1 MSPIKYHGE
10 NKQPLQLRVTPTGV
24 RMLHEKYIGPG
35 KLADNV
41 ATLLEELAVGNI
53 VAIPASVGQLFGM
66 DDAESTIGTMI
77 TDLTHQLNQAKQ
89 TISDMDTIV
98 QKDST
103 RPAYK
108 AFEDLGLSGKRKRCA
123 LLESKVKDLCQ
134 DMGLPGD
141 NTEMLE
147 DFIER
152 NKRSGPDEAT
162 EKIIWA
168 DNPGGI
174 TFQNTWSKMREL
186 ISNKQYHGL
195 RKDNN
200 LQHLLAPVHHVKELK
215 KLGQQQTEE
224 AMGIKTFSF
233 TAEYP
238 DEDPDI
244 TGTSV
249 FFDAVI
255 ELAVELV
262 QPWLKKNHRR
272 LPPNLKFKI
281 TLDGRP
287 LGGHDQVAVGLVPL
301 IPGFK
306 AQSSFSVLP
315 LMIFNG
321 KETFHNLKE
330 SLTGLAKDMERIKK
344 DGIIFEGE
352 KYSITYLLC
361 VDMSSLWKISKGG
374 QNAGDNFCTWCMCL
388 KKDRHIFDNPEFQV
402 LRTDLLCIFP
412 VDLTQVVF
420 CGLHARMRVVGKMLN
435 KLGTSL
441 HQHGKMDAVR
451 KLIKAVKEEAGIN
464 AFNMSLVGQKIQATA
479 LIGGNCTKVLKAM
492 GRIIDKVEIPSM
504 KGFSHEIWSSLL
516 WFDEAMRASAEDV
529 TKTYTPAALKI
540 HMDSLHLLTQAA
552 TRSSS
557 RTSTRWAA
565 AAHRTPAAAQR
576 PSRKVLMASD
586 INYYLH
592 TILCHLPSMLDL
604 HGALGYLSQEG
615 FEASHKIQR
624 QIYAKATN
632 RDGGKWKGRTAAT
645 MILIHQYWLLL
656 ADVGRLTWESC
667 QAIKAKNNTNANQ

>member
-1 MSPIKYHGE
+1 
-10 NKQPLQLRVTPTGV
+10 
-24 RMLHEKYIGPG
+24 MLHEKYIGPG
-35 KLADNV
+35 KLTDNV

-152 NKRSGPDEAT
+152 NKEVGLMRQPRRSSGPTTQAASPSRTPGPRCENSSAT
-162 EKIIWA
+162 SSTMASEK
-168 DNPGGI
+168 
-174 TFQNTWSKMREL
+174 TTTSSTR
-186 ISNKQYHGL
+186 
-195 RKDNN
+195 
-200 LQHLLAPVHHVKELK
+200 LAPVHHVKELK

-224 AMGIKTFSF
+224 AMGIKTFGF

-352 KYSITYLLC
+352 KYSITCLLC
-361 VDMSSLWKISKGG
+361 VDMSSLWKFFKGG

-388 KKDRHIFDNPEFQV
+388 KKDRHIFDNPEFQL
-402 LRTDLLCIFP
+402 LRTDLVCIFP

-435 KLGTSL
+435 
-441 HQHGKMDAVR
+441 
-451 KLIKAVKEEAGIN
+451 
-464 AFNMSLVGQKIQATA
+464 
-479 LIGGNCTKVLKAM
+479 
-492 GRIIDKVEIPSM
+492 
-504 KGFSHEIWSSLL
+504 
-516 WFDEAMRASAEDV
+516 
-529 TKTYTPAALKI
+529 
-540 HMDSLHLLTQAA
+540 
-552 TRSSS
+552 
-557 RTSTRWAA
+557 
-565 AAHRTPAAAQR
+565 
-576 PSRKVLMASD
+576 
-586 INYYLH
+586 
-592 TILCHLPSMLDL
+592 
-604 HGALGYLSQEG
+604 
-615 FEASHKIQR
+615 
-624 QIYAKATN
+624 
-632 RDGGKWKGRTAAT
+632 
-645 MILIHQYWLLL
+645 
-656 ADVGRLTWESC
+656 
-667 QAIKAKNNTNANQ
+667 

>member
-1 MSPIKYHGE
+1 MKI
-10 NKQPLQLRVTPTGV
+10 VTD
-24 RMLHEKYIGPG
+24 RMC
-35 KLADNV
+35 
-41 ATLLEELAVGNI
+41 
-53 VAIPASVGQLFGM
+53 
-66 DDAESTIGTMI
+66 
-77 TDLTHQLNQAKQ
+77 
-89 TISDMDTIV
+89 
-98 QKDST
+98 
-103 RPAYK
+103 YK
-108 AFEDLGLSGKRKRCA
+108 AFDDLGPSGKRKRCA

-141 NTEMLE
+141 NMEMLE

-152 NKRSGPDEAT
+152 NKRSGPDDAT

-168 DNPGGI
+168 DNPGGV
-174 TFQNTWSKMREL
+174 TFNNTWSKMREL

-200 LQHLLAPVHHVKELK
+200 LHHLLAPVHHVKELK
-215 KLGQQQTEE
+215 KLGQQLTEE

-255 ELAVELV
+255 ELAVQLV

-361 VDMSSLWKISKGG
+361 VDMSSLWKIFKGG

-464 AFNMSLVGQKIQATA
+464 AFNMSLVGQKIQATS

-504 KGFSHEIWSSLL
+504 KDFSHKIWSSLL
-516 WFDEAMRASAEDV
+516 WFDDAMRASAEDV
-529 TKTYTPAALKI
+529 TTTYTPAALKT
-540 HMDSLHLLTQAA
+540 HMDSFTSAY
-552 TRSSS
+552 TS
-557 RTSTRWAA
+557 RYAELKPYVDPAGCCT
-565 AAHRTPAAAQR
+565 TPDTCR
-576 PSRKVLMASD
+576 CPKTFRKVLVASD

-592 TILCHLPSMLDL
+592 TILCHLPSMLDR

-632 RDGGKWKGRTAAT
+632 RDGGKLKGRTAAT

-656 ADVGRLTWESC
+656 ADAGRLTWDSC
-667 QAIKAKNNTNANQ
+667 QAIKAKNNTKEKQ

>member
-1 MSPIKYHGE
+1 M
-10 NKQPLQLRVTPTGV
+10 TPTGV
-24 RMLHEKYIGPG
+24 RLLNEKYIGPG
-35 KLADNV
+35 KLVDNM
-41 ATLLEELAVGNI
+41 ATFFEELAIGTI
-53 VAIPASVGQLFGM
+53 VAIPASVGPLFGM
-66 DDAESTIGTMI
+66 HDAESTIGTMI
-77 TDLTHQLNQAKQ
+77 TDLTHQLEQAKK
-89 TISDMDTIV
+89 TISDMETIV
-98 QKDST
+98 EKAST
-103 RPAYK
+103 RPCYK
-108 AFEDLGLSGKRKRCA
+108 AFDDLGPSGKRKRCT

-134 DMGLPGD
+134 EMGLPGD
-141 NTEMLE
+141 NTGMLA

-152 NKRSGPDEAT
+152 NKASVPDEAI

-168 DNPGGI
+168 DNPAGV

-186 ISNKQYHGL
+186 ISNKQYHAI

-200 LQHLLAPVHHVKELK
+200 LQLLLAPVHHVKELK
-215 KLGQQQTEE
+215 KLGQQLTQE

-255 ELAVELV
+255 ELAVQLV
-262 QPWLKKNHRR
+262 QPWLKKNHQR

-330 SLTGLAKDMERIKK
+330 SLTGLAEDMERIKK
-344 DGIIFEGE
+344 DGIIFEGD
-352 KYSITYLLC
+352 KYSVTYLLC
-361 VDMSSLWKISKGG
+361 VDMSSLWKIFKGG
-374 QNAGDNFCTWCMCL
+374 ENAGDHFCTWCMCL
-388 KKDRHIFDNPEFQV
+388 KKERHIFDNPEFQV
-402 LRTDLLCIFP
+402 MRTDLLCIFP

-451 KLIKAVKEEAGIN
+451 KLIKAVKDEAGIG

-492 GRIIDKVEIPSM
+492 GRIIDKVEIPS
-504 KGFSHEIWSSLL
+504 KKAFSHVIWSNLL

-529 TKTYTPAALKI
+529 TKTYTQAALKT
-540 HMDSLHLLTQAA
+540 HMDSFTSAYTSRYSELRPYTDPKGCCTSPDTCRCPKTYKPQLVA
-552 TRSSS
+552 T
-557 RTSTRWAA
+557 
-565 AAHRTPAAAQR
+565 
-576 PSRKVLMASD
+576 D

-592 TILCHLPSMLDL
+592 TIVCHLPSMLDR

-632 RDGGKWKGRTAAT
+632 RDGGRWKGGRTAAT
-645 MILIHQYWLLL
+645 MILVHQYWLLL
-656 ADVGRLTWESC
+656 ADAGRLTWDSC
-667 QAIKAKNNTNANQ
+667 QALKAKNNTIEK

>member
-1 MSPIKYHGE
+1 MR
-10 NKQPLQLRVTPTGV
+10 LRMTPTG
-24 RMLHEKYIGPG
+24 LNLLNDKYIGPS
-35 KLADNV
+35 KFANNV
-41 ATLLEELAVGNI
+41 ATLLEELAIGNI
-53 VAIPASVGQLFGM
+53 VATPASVGPLWGM
-66 DDAESTIGTMI
+66 PDAETTIGAVI
-77 TDLTHQLNQAKQ
+77 TDLTVKLEEAKK
-89 TISDMDTIV
+89 TISDMETL
-98 QKDST
+98 KDST
-103 RPAYK
+103 RTAYK
-108 AFEDLGLSGKRKRCA
+108 TFEDLGPSGKRKRCA
-123 LLESKVKDLCQ
+123 LLETKLKNMCK

-141 NTEMLE
+141 NQDMLE
-147 DFIER
+147 DFIA
-152 NKRSGPDEAT
+152 RSSTSEPDEAT
-162 EKIIWA
+162 ERILWA
-168 DNPGGI
+168 DNPDGV
-174 TFQNTWSKMREL
+174 TFANTWSKMREL
-186 ISNKQYHGL
+186 IGNKQYHGF
-195 RKDNN
+195 RRDNK
-200 LQHLLAPVHHVKELK
+200 LHHLLAPLHHVKELK
-215 KLGQQQTEE
+215 KLGQQITEE
-224 AMGIKTFSF
+224 QMGIKIFSF

-238 DEDPDI
+238 DEDPDV

-255 ELAVELV
+255 QLAVELV

-321 KETFHNLKE
+321 KETFHNLKQ
-330 SLTGLAKDMERIKK
+330 SLTGLAEDMERIKK

-361 VDMSSLWKISKGG
+361 VDMSSLWKIFKGG

-388 KKDRHIFDNPEFQV
+388 KKDRHIFTDPVFQE
-402 LRTDLLCIFP
+402 LRTDLVCIFP
-412 VDLTQVVF
+412 VSLTQVVF

-435 KLGTSL
+435 KLGTAL
-441 HQHGKMDAVR
+441 HQVGKMDAVR

-464 AFNMSLVGQKIQATA
+464 AFNMFQVGKKIQATA

-492 GRIIDKVEIPSM
+492 GRIIDRAEIPNQ
-504 KGFSHEIWSSLL
+504 KAFSHQMWADLL
-516 WFDEAMRASAEDV
+516 WFDQAMRASAEDV
-529 TKTYTPAALKI
+529 TKTYTPAALKS
-540 HMDSLHLLTQAA
+540 HMDSFTLAYTNRYAELRPYVDPAGCC
-552 TRSSS
+552 SSPDTC
-557 RTSTRWAA
+557 RCPRAF
-565 AAHRTPAAAQR
+565 
-576 PSRKVLMASD
+576 RKTLEAGDV
-586 INYYLH
+586 NYYLH
-592 TILCHLPSMLDL
+592 TIVCHLPSMLDR

-632 RDGGKWKGRTAAT
+632 RDGGKLKGRTAAT

-656 ADVGRLTWESC
+656 AEAGRLTWDSC
-667 QAIKAKNNTNANQ
+667 QAIKARNNKTQKT

>member
-1 MSPIKYHGE
+1 
-10 NKQPLQLRVTPTGV
+10 
-24 RMLHEKYIGPG
+24 MLHEKYIGPG

-53 VAIPASVGQLFGM
+53 VAIPASVGRLFSM

-77 TDLTHQLNQAKQ
+77 TDLTQQLNQAKK
-89 TISDMDTIV
+89 TISDMETIV
-98 QKDST
+98 EKVST
-103 RPAYK
+103 RPGYK
-108 AFEDLGLSGKRKRCA
+108 VFDDLGPSGKRKRCA

-186 ISNKQYHGL
+186 ISNKQYHGF

-361 VDMSSLWKISKGG
+361 VDMSSLWKIFKGG

-504 KGFSHEIWSSLL
+504 KGFSHEIWSSLS
-516 WFDEAMRASAEDV
+516 MRASAEDV
-529 TKTYTPAALKI
+529 TKTYTPAALKT
-540 HMDSLHLLTQAA
+540 HMDSFTSAY
-552 TRSSS
+552 TS
-557 RTSTRWAA
+557 RYAELKPYIDPAGCCSTPDTCRCPKAF
-565 AAHRTPAAAQR
+565 
-576 PSRKVLMASD
+576 RKVLVASD

-592 TILCHLPSMLDL
+592 TILCHLPSMLDR

-656 ADVGRLTWESC
+656 ADAGRLTWESC